1 VTAPT
6 TLAGQGRDRADDERT
21 TQGRANEETAVARP
35 RSARASLVEA
45 RPGELVTA
53 PDALTGAGAGSPEIG
68 PPLDAGGAGGPGGAP
83 PGGRGGRGGGGGDS
97 GDGMGGPEDGRLAG
111 GGGDPGLGLGPG
123 RAATLVTRRAGSSAR
138 RTMTRRQW
146 VVGAVIVAALVFLLV
161 KGIGSALQFYLP
173 VNKAVAERTT
183 LGTSSFRIEGKV
195 VPGTVRQIPGG
206 VAFSVTAGGVTV
218 PVRSI
223 GNPPQLFAPGIA
235 VVLAG
240 HFATSGATFYS
251 NQILVKHSST
261 YLPATSAGK
270 GSTSAAGAPA
280 NTTAAS
286 TASSSA
292 AGAGSSGAAGA
303 GSSGAAG

>member
-1 VTAPT
+1 MTAPP
-6 TLAGQGRDRADDERT
+6 TLAGRTRDQAIDDQAIDDQAIDDRAIDDRAERT
-21 TQGRANEETAVARP
+21 GAGAAQP
-35 RSARASLVEA
+35 SARASLVET

-53 PDALTGAGAGSPEIG
+53 PDERTGAGAGSPDVG
-68 PPLDAGGAGGPGGAP
+68 PPLGADGPGGSDGAP
-83 PGGRGGRGGGGGDS
+83 PGGRGGRGGGGGS
-97 GDGMGGPEDGRLAG
+97 GGDGGGSEDGDPTA
-111 GGGDPGLGLGPG
+111 GGGDPTLGGAAG
-123 RAATLVTRRAGSSAR
+123 RTPTLVTRRAGSPSR
-138 RTMTRRQW
+138 KMTRRQW

-218 PVRSI
+218 PVHSI
-223 GNPPQLFAPGIA
+223 GNPPQLFAAGIE

-240 HFATSGATFYS
+240 HFATRGSTFYS

-261 YLPATSAGK
+261 YLPATSASK

-280 NTTAAS
+280 NTSGAA
-286 TASSSA
+286 TASSGA
-292 AGAGSSGAAGA
+292 AGSGSSGAAG
-303 GSSGAAG
+303 